1 MVDGFPVVIVESG
14 GAPFVAVEANAPLAT
29 VAANGM
35 GIPITVVES
44 GAPPLIIDG
53 YTPPEPDPEP

>member
-1 MVDGFPVVIVESG
+1 MPEGFPVVIVESG
-14 GAPFVAVEANAPLAT
+14 GTPFVAVEDNAPLAT
-29 VAANGM
+29 VATNGW

-53 YTPPEPDPEP
+53 YTPPEPDEP